1 MAPYSSQPANPP
13 CVSVDDD
20 DNDVVDADADDLHLP
35 LPTLQVSAMT
45 KFSQNRLSLLSTNGV
60 DVEDND
66 VDDNNDILD
75 GDDPDEW
82 VNFQS
87 QSLPALNLSTP
98 FFGRRLPRGDF
109 PVSCICQNL
118 PTCISTS
125 TTTIIITI
133 KIGSI
138 FEEMYFGTLA
148 IITNTIIIS
157 ELRYMAMI
165 IIMILIILIYFLQ
178 YFSL

>member
-1 MAPYSSQPANPP
+1 
-13 CVSVDDD
+13 
-20 DNDVVDADADDLHLP
+20 
-35 LPTLQVSAMT
+35 MT
-45 KFSQNRLSLLSTNGV
+45 KFSQNRLSLISTNGV
-60 DVEDND
+60 DVEDDD

-75 GDDPDEW
+75 DDDVGDDPDEW

-98 FFGRRLPRGDF
+98 FFGRRLPHGDF

-133 KIGSI
+133 KIGKI
-138 FEEMYFGTLA
+138 FEERYFGTLA
-148 IITNTIIIS
+148 IISITIIIS
-157 ELRYMAMI
+157 KLRCMAMI
-165 IIMILIILIYFLQ
+165 IIMIIISELRDR
-178 YFSL
+178 